1 MARAVFDGVV
11 HAASSTTSR
20 CFWKGKANHW
30 PVVVLSVAGIIAAV
44 DQFTKA
50 FALLILS
57 DGPQTFGPFRFV
69 IVRNPGGPFGIATG
83 ASLFWTLI
91 TLSIVL
97 AAIAGVIGGSRYLP
111 APSGAAIALG
121 AVIGG
126 GIGNLV
132 DRLVRESGVGR
143 GAVIDWIEIDFYS
156 RVFNLADVALR
167 AGGLVLVVV
176 LLTQPTRGSTAAG
189 SATCQSGFPSR
200 RRSTIRDDS

>member
-1 MARAVFDGVV
+1 MEWAIPGFRSMARAVFDGVV
-11 HAASSTTSR
+11 HAASPTTSR
-20 CFWKGKANHW
+20 CSWKGKANYW

-50 FALLILS
+50 
-57 DGPQTFGPFRFV
+57 
-69 IVRNPGGPFGIATG
+69 IA
-83 ASLFWTLI
+83 S
-91 TLSIVL
+91 
-97 AAIAGVIGGSRYLP
+97 VIGGSRYLP

-176 LLTQPTRGSTAAG
+176 LLTRPTRDSTAAG